1 MGLVSRITQIVTGRG
16 ELPAGFDAT
25 LEPEERVLAVA
36 PIVGGS
42 HVVVTSWGIWLPG
55 DAPRRIGWH
64 LVSKAVWG
72 GGALVVTEATE
83 TVEDGVVLLTDLP
96 PRRLRLED
104 PGKVPQLVHERVTGS
119 ITSRHHRD
127 LPGGGAW
134 FLQRKVPG
142 ADGTVLQVRADPGTD
157 PDLVRRLALEVA
169 RKARQG

>member
-55 DAPRRIGWH
+55 DAPRRISWH